1 MNGDAGLLRPDAATF
16 MPGKRLRSLATTVFG
31 NPVLLRPVFGDPVLL
46 LPVFGD
52 PVLLLPDPASFM
64 PGKRLRSLVTTV
76 FVDPVLLLPVFGAPV
91 LFLPDPAT
99 FLKNLCALA
108 LGLRVSCNDNE
119 ASGPGSE
126 SLTLGASCELAAP

>member
-31 NPVLLRPVFGDPVLL
+31 NPVLL
-46 LPVFGD
+46 LP
-52 PVLLLPDPASFM
+52 
-64 PGKRLRSLVTTV
+64 V

-126 SLTLGASCELAAP
+126 SLTLGAPCELAAP